1 MEPISTTN
9 LDMRA
14 FVLVVEQQSFAGAAK
29 ALGLTPSAI
38 SKLVSR
44 LEDRLGVCLL
54 HRTTRRL
61 ALTSEG
67 EVYFTR
73 ARDILAD
80 IDDVEAEVTR
90 LRGEPRGRLHVN
102 TSNGFGVHQLAPAL
116 PDFLERYPE
125 IRVDLSITDRVV
137 DLVADHADVTIRA
150 GRVPDTALTARKIA
164 DFERHLCA
172 APSYLQR
179 RGVPGTLADLANHS
193 CIAVSVHAPSGWP
206 FRTERG
212 VEHTEIA
219 PRVTTDSAEAA
230 VRLAI
235 DGAGIA
241 RLGEAIIEKPIRD
254 GRLVP
259 LLTSIHYSE
268 SIPLS
273 AMFLS
278 GRHRLPKVRVFLDFL
293 IEKFGDAPWRI
304 GSVPCVSSGSTT
316 KNFRSAPLLIQPS
329 R

>member
-1 MEPISTTN
+1 MEPNSTTN

-14 FVLVVEQQSFAGAAK
+14 FVHVVEHQSFAGAAK

-73 ARDILAD
+73 ARSILAD

-90 LRGEPRGRLHVN
+90 IRGEPRGRLHVN

-116 PDFLERYPE
+116 PDFLERYPK

-137 DLVADHADVTIRA
+137 DLVSDHADVTIRA
-150 GRVPDTALTARKIA
+150 GLVADTSLTARKIA
-164 DFERHLCA
+164 DFERLLCA

-179 RGVPGTLADLANHS
+179 RGEPRTLADLANHS
-193 CIAVSVHAPSGWP
+193 CIAVSVHAPSRWP
-206 FRTERG
+206 FRTEHG
-212 VEHTEIA
+212 VEHTEIV

-230 VRLAI
+230 LRLAI

-241 RLGEAIIEKPIRD
+241 RLGEGIIEKPMRD
-254 GRLVP
+254 GRLAP

-268 SIPLS
+268 AIPLS
-273 AMFLS
+273 ALYLS

-293 IEKFGDAPWRI
+293 IERFGNAPWRI
-304 GSVPCVSSGSTT
+304 GSMPRVSSASHE
-316 KNFRSAPLLIQPS
+316 
-329 R
+329 